1 MNTLGVSGTFI
12 WYPVKVIILKMLG
25 NQPETKGICRV
36 GSSETLRSLSL
47 NTKSDLHWN
56 QWLAGLIDGDGCLLI
71 SKAGYPSC
79 EITMGIEDERALLEI
94 KQKLG
99 GSVKLKTG
107 AQALRYRLH
116 NKAGMLDLVA
126 RINGHVRNSVRLKQL
141 ESVCLNLNI
150 IMLQPMELTK
160 SNGWFAGF
168 FDADGTVT
176 YSSNSK
182 GGYPQ
187 LTITVTN
194 KYEVNVKYFS
204 SVFGGKVYFFPPH
217 PSSGTRPGSG
227 SYKWSIQSQNNI
239 DIFLDYIKKFPSRS
253 SLKRKLFLIPK
264 FFSTT
269 HV

>member
-1 MNTLGVSGTFI
+1 LNTLGVSGTFI
-12 WYPVKVIILKMLG
+12 WYPVKVISLKMLG
-25 NQPETKGICRV
+25 NQPETKGIHRV

-56 QWLAGLIDGDGCLLI
+56 QWLAGLIDGDGCLLV

-79 EITMGIEDERALLEI
+79 EITMGIEDERALMEI

-160 SNGWFAGF
+160 SNGWFQGF
-168 FDADGTVT
+168 LMLME
-176 YSSNSK
+176 
-182 GGYPQ
+182 Q
-187 LTITVTN
+187 
-194 KYEVNVKYFS
+194 
-204 SVFGGKVYFFPPH
+204 
-217 PSSGTRPGSG
+217 
-227 SYKWSIQSQNNI
+227 
-239 DIFLDYIKKFPSRS
+239 
-253 SLKRKLFLIPK
+253 
-264 FFSTT
+264 
-269 HV
+269 